1 MVPNDI
7 VSSLIA
13 VQMGGTEEKK
23 KIAVLNRIHYFPG
36 KAPEYEIPLIP

>member
-13 VQMGGTEEKK
+13 VQMGGTGGGGTYLGLITLEEMDKLWD
-23 KIAVLNRIHYFPG
+23 KIKH
-36 KAPEYEIPLIP
+36 KD

>member
-13 VQMGGTEEKK
+13 VQMGGTGGGV
-23 KIAVLNRIHYFPG
+23 ISLHYLFFQ
-36 KAPEYEIPLIP
+36 